1 MKKLAENLE
10 LYFDHLMKE
19 KESKKA
25 HAKRAVLW
33 VDDRPENNRLE
44 RSVLEQYGMEF
55 TLALSTQ
62 QALQCIKYNRFDLV
76 ISDLGRKEGAK
87 EGYVLLE
94 EIRKRDRKMPFLIYA
109 SEACRKIRCE
119 ETELCN
125 GSLVEKENKHG
136 NIKARLEII
145 Q

>member
-1 MKKLAENLE
+1 MVLSVFGIGFGTPTENYRSGTEEESERMLSMKKLAENLE

-76 ISDLGRKEGAK
+76 ISDMGRKEGAK

-109 SEACRKIRCE
+109 SEAC
-119 ETELCN
+119 
-125 GSLVEKENKHG
+125 
-136 NIKARLEII
+136 
-145 Q
+145 